1 MISWMSLPTIN
12 KDTKINTTAAA
23 TTTTTATTTTPTPTT
38 ILESGINGPER
49 LFIFEKNSPGTS

>member
-23 TTTTTATTTTPTPTT
+23 TTTTTATTTPTT

-49 LFIFEKNSPGTS
+49 LFVFEKNSPGTS

>member
-23 TTTTTATTTTPTPTT
+23 TTTTTATTTTPTT

>member
-23 TTTTTATTTTPTPTT
+23 TTTTTITTPTPTT

>member
-23 TTTTTATTTTPTPTT
+23 TTTTTTTTTPTT

>member
-23 TTTTTATTTTPTPTT
+23 TTATTATTTPTT

-49 LFIFEKNSPGTS
+49 LFVFEKNSPGTS